1 MRELLKRLP
10 ASCTRRARGGGVD
23 RREPRARAAAKRPR
37 DVVVHGPGVPRG
49 AQEARR
55 APGAEPEPRGAAARG
70 RRVEA
75 ASAAAVEAPTAA
87 ATAAPTPRGGSPPPS
102 PAAAGGGSGGGAEAA
117 SLDGVL
123 AGAAAALAAARR
135 RPTPSG
141 TERPKGRRSF
151 EETSRVDRMSSLDD
165 IAVTVD
171 GDDEFFA
178 DEGKEEMVEM
188 LRVNLT
194 ANQTRE
200 RSYYEKRKRRRFDW
214 AGGVARWDDGPASP
228 GKGASTRRYVRHVAP
243 GGGVSLEPTS
253 APLAIRADRVSAP
266 LRRALD
272 ESLDRPFGERMAS
285 FRGAMDAL
293 RVSWE
298 VGRVEFTVRRSHCLQ
313 DAYALLR
320 KLPRERWRQPFFV
333 KFAGEEGLDAG
344 GLSRDFFRIASI
356 SLCDVAVGL
365 FKYAKN
371 DSLTYA
377 LNDDEFIAA
386 SVEDGGA
393 WLEFAGRLY
402 GKALLEGHHLGAYLN
417 PVLMKFVAAEPV
429 ELEDL
434 QLLDFELWRS
444 LDQLA
449 VMAPDVV
456 ESLALTFAVESH
468 SFGAVETTELVPGGA
483 NVEVTAAN
491 VDDFVSMRWRERIF
505 GCCAGSLGSLLAGL
519 YDVVPPEALMLLSA
533 RELELVA
540 MGVPEIDVDDW
551 ARSTVYKGAFAARG
565 PEHPTVRL
573 FWDEVR
579 HNMDHE
585 RRALLVLWCTGSSQ
599 VPAQGFRYL
608 QGRDGA
614 LRAFTLT
621 SVDLSSA
628 IFPRAHTCFNRIDLP
643 LFTTAKELSTAFDV
657 ALAPANAVG
666 FSMD

>member
-1 MRELLKRLP
+1 
-10 ASCTRRARGGGVD
+10 
-23 RREPRARAAAKRPR
+23 
-37 DVVVHGPGVPRG
+37 
-49 AQEARR
+49 
-55 APGAEPEPRGAAARG
+55 
-70 RRVEA
+70 
-75 ASAAAVEAPTAA
+75 
-87 ATAAPTPRGGSPPPS
+87 
-102 PAAAGGGSGGGAEAA
+102 
-117 SLDGVL
+117 
-123 AGAAAALAAARR
+123 
-135 RPTPSG
+135 
-141 TERPKGRRSF
+141 
-151 EETSRVDRMSSLDD
+151 MSSLDD

-253 APLAIRADRVSAP
+253 APLAIRADRVSEP

-272 ESLDRPFGERMAS
+272 ESLDRPFGERMAG

-320 KLPRERWRQPFFV
+320 KLPKERWRQPFFV

-449 VMAPDVV
+449 DMAPDVV

-483 NVEVTAAN
+483 NIEVTAAN

-565 PEHPTVRL
+565 PEHPTVKL

-621 SVDLSSA
+621 SVELSSA